1 MADYYSVI
9 ARAVSRL
16 PSKTDEARHAI
27 YRRAQTAVQ
36 ERLRHYDPPLSEI
49 ALANELNALDA
60 AISRLESDFSVR
72 HLRRGAREPIAR
84 YILILFTGTA
94 FLAGLAALI
103 HTNRNYRAPAAS
115 QSQINSQANLSTL
128 PSHHTAK

>member
-1 MADYYSVI
+1 MPDYYSVI

-16 PSKTDEARHAI
+16 PSKTHAARHAI
-27 YRRAQTAVQ
+27 YHRARTAVQ

-72 HLRRGAREPIAR
+72 HLRRGTRDPIAR
-84 YILILFTGTA
+84 YILIFLIGAA

-103 HTNRNYRAPAAS
+103 HTNRIYRAPAAS
-115 QSQINSQANLSTL
+115 QLQINSQANLSTL
-128 PSHHTAK
+128 PSRHTAK